1 MKKWNMIIDVAEC
14 TNCNLCTLATMDE
27 YVGNDWPGYSK
38 PMPKHGHKWINILQK
53 ERGQITGGSPMID
66 IAYVPTMCNQCDDA
80 PCVAKGGGAVTKR
93 ADGIVLIDPDK
104 AKGRKDLVDV
114 CPYGHIWWN
123 DEHQVPQA
131 FNFDAHLIDQG
142 WRQTRGHQSCPT
154 GAMRAICVEDEE
166 MARTAKDE
174 GLEVIRPELKTKPR
188 VYYRNLWRYSKCFI
202 GGSVSAD
209 ANGVV
214 DCVEGA
220 TVRLLRNG
228 RLVEQA
234 TSDNYGDFKFDKLDE
249 NSGAYVVEIE
259 AQGHRKRTL
268 EIKLGVSVNLGEIR
282 L

>member
-27 YVGNDWPGYSK
+27 YVGNDWPGYTK

-53 ERGQITGGSPMID
+53 ERGQITGNSPMID

-80 PCVAKGGGAVTKR
+80 PCVAKGAGAVR
-93 ADGIVLIDPDK
+93 QRPDGIVIIDPEK
-104 AKGRKDLVDV
+104 AKGRKDLVDA

-123 DEHQVPQA
+123 EEHQVPQA

-142 WRQTRGHQSCPT
+142 WQQTRGHQSCPT
-154 GAMRAICVEDEE
+154 GAMRAVYIEDDV
-166 MARTAKDE
+166 MARKAQDE
-174 GLEVIRPELKTKPR
+174 SLEVMRPELNTKPR

-202 GGSVSAD
+202 GGSLSAE

-228 RLVEQA
+228 QPVAELQ
-234 TSDNYGDFKFDKLDE
+234 SDNYGDFKFDKLDE

-259 AQGHRKRTL
+259 AQGHGKKTV
-268 EIKLGVSVNLGEIR
+268 EAKLGASINLGEIR